1 MSQPATPDDAVT
13 QHSLAQLEAL
23 PLSMLDE
30 PLDFIFADH
39 FRQRSLCTVLRSFAR
54 SRRVPRESA
63 DKVQAFLAHDLSLHR
78 QDEDA
83 DLFPALRKRAEP
95 EDGLSTILA
104 RLSEDH
110 RQSSPLIADIVAALS
125 VKPVR
130 DLITIPAAA
139 AETMFA
145 YVAGE
150 RRHLSVENGIVLVI
164 ARKRLAPA
172 VLRKLSR
179 SMKTRR
185 GVEAL

>member
-1 MSQPATPDDAVT
+1 MIRHASTDDGVA
-13 QHSLAQLEAL
+13 QHSLAQLDAL

-39 FRQRSLCTVLRSFAR
+39 FRQRSLCVVLRSFAR

-63 DKVQAFLAHDLSLHR
+63 DKVLAFLAHDLSLHH

-83 DLFPALRKRAEP
+83 GLFPALRKRAEP
-95 EDGLSTILA
+95 EDDLSSILA

-110 RQSSPLIADIVAALS
+110 RQASPLVADIVAALS
-125 VKPVR
+125 VKAMR
-130 DLITIPAAA
+130 GKIKLSAAA

-150 RRHLSVENGIVLVI
+150 QRHLSVENGIVLVI
-164 ARKRLAPA
+164 ARKRLAPID
-172 VLRKLSR
+172 LRKLSR

>member
-1 MSQPATPDDAVT
+1 M
-13 QHSLAQLEAL
+13 
-23 PLSMLDE
+23 
-30 PLDFIFADH
+30 
-39 FRQRSLCTVLRSFAR
+39 
-54 SRRVPRESA
+54 PRESA
-63 DKVQAFLAHDLSLHR
+63 NKVLAFLAHDLSLHH

-110 RQSSPLIADIVAALS
+110 RQASPLVADIVAALS
-125 VKPVR
+125 VKPIR
-130 DLITIPAAA
+130 DWITIPASV
-139 AETMFA
+139 AEAMFA

-150 RRHLSVENGIVLVI
+150 HRHLSVENGIVMVI

-172 VLRKLSR
+172 DLRKMSR

>member
-1 MSQPATPDDAVT
+1 MSRPASTDDAVA
-13 QHSLAQLEAL
+13 QRSLAQLDAL

-30 PLDFIFADH
+30 PLEFIFADH
-39 FRQRSLCTVLRSFAR
+39 FRQRSICTVLRSFAR
-54 SRRVPRESA
+54 SRRVPLESA
-63 DKVQAFLAHDLSLHR
+63 DKVLAFLAHDLSLHH

-95 EDGLSTILA
+95 EGLSTILA

-110 RQSSPLIADIVAALS
+110 RQCSSLVADIVAALS
-125 VKPVR
+125 VKAMR
-130 DLITIPAAA
+130 GKITLSAAA
-139 AETMFA
+139 AEAMFA

-150 RRHLSVENGIVLVI
+150 QRHLSVENGIVMVI

-172 VLRKLSR
+172 DLRKLSR

>member
-1 MSQPATPDDAVT
+1 MSRPATRDEAAE
-13 QHSLAQLEAL
+13 QRSLAQLDAL

-39 FRQRSLCTVLRSFAR
+39 FRQRSLCSFLRSFAR

-63 DKVQAFLAHDLSLHR
+63 DKVLAFLAHDLLLHH

-110 RQSSPLIADIVAALS
+110 RQALTLVADIVAALS
-125 VKPVR
+125 VKPIR
-130 DLITIPAAA
+130 DWITIPAEA

-150 RRHLSVENGIVLVI
+150 QRHLSVENGIVLVI
-164 ARKRLAPA
+164 ARKRLASA
-172 VLRKLSR
+172 DLRKLSR

-185 GVEAL
+185 GVEAV

>member
-1 MSQPATPDDAVT
+1 MSRPATTDDAVA
-13 QHSLAQLEAL
+13 QHSLTQLDAL

-30 PLDFIFADH
+30 PLDFVSADH
-39 FRQRSLCTVLRSFAR
+39 FRQRSLCRVLRSFAR

-63 DKVQAFLAHDLSLHR
+63 GKVAAYLAHDLSLHH

-110 RQSSPLIADIVAALS
+110 RQALPLISDIVAALS
-125 VKPVR
+125 AKPMR
-130 DLITIPAAA
+130 GRITISAAA

-145 YVAGE
+145 YIEGE
-150 RRHLSVENGIVLVI
+150 QRHLSVEAGIVLVI
-164 ARKRLAPA
+164 ARKRLASA
-172 VLRKLSR
+172 DLRELSR

-185 GVEAL
+185 GVEAA